1 MSRNKPCSTLPNTL
15 ERFFVKVSRLY
26 QPGNPL
32 FWIMVV
38 LNALSAILGWLVHA
52 YPLVAAAGLLVASSA
67 LGNAILGTWLTWCL
81 VNS

>member
-1 MSRNKPCSTLPNTL
+1 M
-15 ERFFVKVSRLY
+15 KVSRLY

-52 YPLVAAAGLLVASSA
+52 YPLGVAAGLLVASSA

>member
-1 MSRNKPCSTLPNTL
+1 M
-15 ERFFVKVSRLY
+15 KVSRLY
-26 QPGNPL
+26 RPGNPL

-38 LNALSAILGWLVHA
+38 LNVLSAILGWLVHA